1 MSRKEDTKKRV
12 VIVGAGFAGFE
23 LAKKLKNKYYDIT
36 LLDKNNY
43 YQFQPL
49 MYQVATCG
57 LEQSSISYPLRKAFP
72 KKKNVHIRVC
82 EVTKVNLEKKIV
94 HTNKED
100 VPYDILVVGIG
111 CSTNF
116 FGNKEIEANTYQ
128 LKSVSEA
135 LLLRN
140 KILTSLENA
149 VFIKDKQH
157 LKDSLTFTIVGGG
170 ATGVE
175 LAGALADMKQTSLPN
190 EYPDID
196 FDQMEIHLVDGA
208 KRLLKSMS
216 EKASKIAEKTLTER
230 GVILHQGV
238 HVTSYDGSVLK
249 IDNGE
254 ELRSKNLF
262 WVAGVVANK
271 LEGFDDDCFDK
282 SRLLVDDF
290 NQIKKYPNVYAI
302 GDGCLMLN
310 DKYPKGHP
318 QLGSVALQMGD
329 RLAKNLNNKAE
340 GKEMKPFDYFD
351 RGTMAT
357 IGRSAAVADIR
368 NFHFGGFFA
377 WIAWLGIHLILLTG
391 FRNKVTALW
400 NWMWKYITYDTS
412 LMYLIRPEKNRIYDE
427 DE

>member
-1 MSRKEDTKKRV
+1 MSGKEDLKRERI

-23 LAKKLKNKYYDIT
+23 LANKLKSKYYEVT

-57 LEQSSISYPLRKAFP
+57 LEQSSISYPLRKAFH
-72 KKKNVHIRVC
+72 KKKNVHVRVC
-82 EVTKVNLEKKIV
+82 EVLRVDLEKKIV
-94 HTNKED
+94 YTNKDE
-100 VPYDILVVGIG
+100 VNYDILVVGIG
-111 CSTNF
+111 CSTNY

-135 LLLRN
+135 LLIRN

-149 VFIKDKQH
+149 VFIKDKEA
-157 LKDSLTFTIVGGG
+157 LKESLSFTIVGGG

-196 FDQMEIHLVDGA
+196 FSHMEIHLVDGA
-208 KRLLKSMS
+208 KRLLKAMS
-216 EKASKIAEKTLTER
+216 EKASRIAEETLKKR
-230 GVILHQGV
+230 GVILHQGA
-238 HVTSYDGSVLK
+238 HVTSYDGTVLQ

-254 ELRSKNLF
+254 ELRTKNLF

-271 LEGFDDDCFDK
+271 LKGFDEDCFDK
-282 SRLLVDDF
+282 SRLVVDEF
-290 NQIKKYPNVYAI
+290 NQVKKHAGVYAI
-302 GDGCLMLN
+302 GDGCLMATEE
-310 DKYPKGHP
+310 YPKGHP
-318 QLGSVALQMGD
+318 QLGSVALQMG
-329 RLAKNLNNKAE
+329 RTLAKNLNRKAE
-340 GKEMKPFDYFD
+340 GKELKPFSYFD

-368 NFHFGGFFA
+368 SVHFGGFFA

-391 FRNKVTALW
+391 FRNKISALW

-412 LMYLIRPEKNRIYDE
+412 LMFLIRPEKNKIYDE
-427 DE
+427 

>member
-1 MSRKEDTKKRV
+1 MNDIEYKKEKIV
-12 VIVGAGFAGFE
+12 VIGAGFAGFE
-23 LAKKLKNKYYDIT
+23 FVRKIDKRYYDVT

-57 LEQSSISYPLRKAFP
+57 LEQSSISYPLRKAFH

-82 EVTKVNLEKKIV
+82 DVLRVDPLKKVIY
-94 HTNKED
+94 TNKDELS
-100 VPYDILVVGIG
+100 YDILVIGIG
-111 CSTNF
+111 CSTNY
-116 FGNKEIEANTYQ
+116 FGNKEIESNTYQ

-149 VFIKDKQH
+149 IYEKDKEC
-157 LKDSLTFTIVGGG
+157 LRRSLTFTIVGGG

-175 LAGALADMKQTSLPN
+175 LAGALADMKQTSLPT

-196 FDQMEIHLVDGA
+196 FDHMEIHLVDGA

-216 EKASKIAEKTLTER
+216 EKASRIAEETLKKR
-230 GVILHQGV
+230 GVILHQNA
-238 HVTSYDGSVLK
+238 HVTSYDGCTLK
-249 IDNGE
+249 MDNGE
-254 ELRSKNLF
+254 ELQSENLF

-271 LEGFDDDCFDK
+271 LDGLDDDCFTK
-282 SRLLVDDF
+282 SRLNVDEY
-290 NQIKKYPNVYAI
+290 NQLKKYPDIYAI
-302 GDGCLMLN
+302 GDGCLMTN
-310 DKYPKGHP
+310 EKYPQGHP
-318 QLGSVALQMGD
+318 QLGSVAMQMGHN
-329 RLAKNLNNKAE
+329 LAKNLTKKAQ
-340 GKEMKPFDYFD
+340 GKEMKPFSYFD

-391 FRNKVTALW
+391 FRNKITAIW

-412 LMYLIRPEKNRIYDE
+412 LMYLIRPEKNKIYE
-427 DE
+427 E